1 MASFIQNTVTTRD
14 KNGNRRPKAS
24 YIEFVEVSRKK
35 GQKYPQR
42 KVLWRKNIKQLQ
54 QSNWFDRTILW
65 LAARTNNT
73 KVVELH
79 KEFVKEIREWGLPQA
94 VYNLLEE
101 LGIISQLRELEEKSR
116 RKFSLVDFVVGYV
129 TMSLVGEFSKLKYY
143 EKGQKLLYGYPA
155 QELHQIY
162 RAVSAI
168 GKDFDWVNLQEL
180 QAKSRSQLFKE
191 EIEVMLFDFT
201 TVYWHS
207 EMTDE
212 LRNFGY
218 SKEKQWDKVQVL
230 VSMVV
235 NRQGFPIHIELWE
248 GNGSEKKAIKEFIK
262 NLSKDL
268 LLKRVVFVGDSG
280 MYSKGLLSDLRAMG
294 WQVLIRL
301 PKNSLTKSEREKIQ
315 SNEGWV
321 ELEKEKE
328 SGEIKKEVKELKR
341 CGGYRL
347 IAIRDYS
354 LRRRQERQLEE
365 YLGRFVDVD
374 ALKKSVKEGKNLSIN
389 SLKVSAKSIVGSK
402 TLGLLKVKEEEVEFD
417 TGRYEE
423 LLKWSGI
430 SLLLTDT
437 EWSVKELVKR
447 YGLLQKIERRWR
459 DMKSGLNVR
468 PVYHWVP
475 ERVKGHF
482 ILKFIAL
489 QVVSLL
495 ENKLEEAGIF
505 MSWERAVSLLH
516 EVKAVY
522 IHFADGTSGWVRT
535 KVADKTTL
543 EIMRVL
549 GVPTQKVVLTMET
562 EDRNNNRKKRKRKT
576 KNEKTKTQ

>member
-1 MASFIQNTVTTRD
+1 MASFIENTVSTYD
-14 KNGNRRPKAS
+14 KKGNRYVKAK
-24 YIEFVEVSRKK
+24 YIEFVEVRREKGKK
-35 GQKYPQR
+35 HPR
-42 KVLWRKNIKQLQ
+42 RITLWRQNINDLHKT
-54 QSNWFDRTILW
+54 NWFDRTILW
-65 LAARTNNT
+65 LAARTNNS
-73 KVVELH
+73 KVVSLN
-79 KEFVKEIREWGLPQA
+79 KEFVKEIREWALPQA
-94 VYNLLEE
+94 VYNLLDE
-101 LGIISQLRELEEKSR
+101 LGIISQLRELEAKSR
-116 RKFSLVDFVVGYV
+116 RKFSLIDFVVGYV
-129 TMSLVGEFSKLKYY
+129 TVSLLGEFSKLKYY
-143 EKGQKLLYGYPA
+143 EKGQKLLYGHPA
-155 QELHQIY
+155 QELQQIY

-168 GKDFDWVNLQEL
+168 GKEFEWVSLEEL

-207 EMTDE
+207 EVVDE

-218 SKEKQWDKVQVL
+218 SKDTKWDKVQVL

-235 NRQGFPIHIELWE
+235 NSQGFPIHIELWE
-248 GNGSEKKAIKEFIK
+248 GNVSEKKAIKEFIK
-262 NLSKDL
+262 NISKDL
-268 LLKRVVFVGDSG
+268 ALKRVVFVGDSG

-301 PKNSLTKSEREKIQ
+301 PKNSLTRIEKENIQ
-315 SNEGWV
+315 SNEGWI
-321 ELEKEKE
+321 ELEKEG
-328 SGEIKKEVKELKR
+328 GEIKKEVKELKR
-341 CGGYRL
+341 ADGYRL

-354 LRRRQERQLEE
+354 LKRRQEHQLEE
-365 YLGRFVDVD
+365 YLGRFVDIE
-374 ALKKSVKEGKNLSIN
+374 ALKKAVKEGKKLSIN
-389 SLKVSAKSIVGSK
+389 SLKVSAKSIVSSK
-402 TLGLLKVKEEEVEFD
+402 SLGLLKIKEEEVEFD
-417 TGRYEE
+417 ESRYEE
-423 LLKWSGI
+423 LLKWSGV

-437 EWSVKELVKR
+437 KWSVKELVKR

-522 IHFADGTSGWVRT
+522 IHFADETSGWVRT

-549 GVPTQKVVLTMET
+549 GVPTQKIVLTLET
-562 EDRNNNRKKRKRKT
+562 ENKNNNKKKRKQKK
-576 KNEKTKTQ
+576 KNEKSKTQ